1 MGVYSIGN
9 ASIFRPAFQTVPGL
23 CFLPFQRSEPF
34 LTAVRS
40 GDVDMTFCTPTL
52 NQCLSDSYGF
62 SPVAGLIGLNNVT
75 TISGDILVRP
85 DSPIMSI
92 ADLHGTKLICGPFYI
107 TAVFQL
113 QAAAIGADIF
123 SLFSVIAVESNQT
136 VVMQSLLNG
145 SFDVA
150 FLRSDTLTGLR
161 SPVRIVAARQEAD
174 SPVLS
179 STPAYPQWQLQ
190 ASPTVSAEDRLS
202 AYNALSSIAPTDPAA
217 VLANMTGFG
226 LPYSYLSYLRLLQT
240 LGLAGADGKCTVTTD
255 QDVYPYVSCPA
266 GTIKITAADST
277 ARCARY
283 PECSRRVCICS
294 PCYRPVTAVA
304 LGLQPNAFWPLVLG
318 SIVGAWLLSW
328 LLQTF
333 QSSAGLVPTVPHDQ
347 VEVLGGESLGVTRN
361 GEIVLAKV
369 GLPGSVKKWATVVPV
384 LGPEPDPGWS
394 SRAVWQRAADACRID
409 HPNLLAASGVLR
421 QDGRV
426 LLVQGQFTTTLEQSL
441 RRQARPDLKALVRVG
456 KEMACGLQRLHA
468 DDYPILHRPSIHTTV
483 LHEDGRAMLLLCGFR
498 HPPSTSRADDVGH
511 LGRVLWDMLSSTG
524 FHDAVLDRCQ
534 AADPR
539 ERPPIGEVLMRLT
552 GIEQEMQMSHMR
564 LLDSILPPFASDALS
579 QGQDVELKHHEAVAI
594 LFCDIVGFTTICD
607 SIPAASVGEMLGR
620 LYLAFDTLAIR
631 YCIHKQ
637 EVVGDCWVGA
647 TNLLRS
653 QPHDYAARLAT
664 FALEL
669 ISAAGRTEVVIGGAP
684 VPLQVRVGIHV
695 GPVVA
700 GVVGTTLNP
709 KFCIFGDTIN
719 VTQRMESTSAANR
732 VHLSQPAAEAVSQ
745 QSPGLAA
752 CIVKRGVLDIKG
764 KGPMTTFWLI

>member
-9 ASIFRPAFQTVPGL
+9 ASVFRLAFQTVPGL
-23 CFLPFQRSEPF
+23 CFLPFQQSAPF
-34 LTAVRS
+34 LEAVRN
-40 GDVDMTFCTPTL
+40 GAVDMAFCTPTL
-52 NQCLSDSYGF
+52 NQCLSDSYGY
-62 SPVAGLIGLNNVT
+62 SPVAGLIGLNQVT
-75 TISGDILVRP
+75 TISGDIIVRP
-85 DSPIMSI
+85 DSALTTI
-92 ADLHGTKLICGPFYI
+92 ADLRGTKLICGPFYI

-113 QAAAIGADIF
+113 QAAAIGPDIF

-136 VVMQSLLNG
+136 IVMQSLLNG

-150 FLRSDTLTGLR
+150 FLRSDTLAGFR
-161 SPVRIVAARQEAD
+161 SAVRIVAARQEAN

-179 STPAYPQWQLQ
+179 STPAYPQWQVQ
-190 ASPTVSAEDRLS
+190 ASPTVTAEDRLTV
-202 AYNALSSIAPTDPAA
+202 YNALSGIAPSDPSAI
-217 VLANMTGFG
+217 LANISGFG
-226 LPYSYLSYLRLLQT
+226 LPYSYLSYLRLLQM
-240 LGLAGADGKCTVTTD
+240 LGLAGIDGRCTVTTD
-255 QDVYPYVSCPA
+255 QDIYPYVSCPA
-266 GTIKITAADST
+266 GTLKITAADSM
-277 ARCARY
+277 ARCSSY
-283 PECSRRVCICS
+283 PECARRVCVCS

-304 LGLQPNAFWPLVLG
+304 LGMQPGVFWPIVLG
-318 SIVGAWLLSW
+318 SVVAAWIVSW
-328 LLQTF
+328 LLQIF
-333 QSSAGLVPTVPHDQ
+333 QSSAGLVPTVPHDN
-347 VEVLGGESLGVTRN
+347 VEMLAGESLGVTRN
-361 GEIVLAKV
+361 GEIVLAKL
-369 GLPGSVKKWATVVPV
+369 GLPGRVRRWAAIVPV

-394 SRAVWQRAADACRID
+394 SRAVWQRAADTCRID

-421 QDGRV
+421 QDGRL
-426 LLVQGQFTTTLEQSL
+426 LLVQEHFTMTLEQSL
-441 RRQARPDLKALVRVG
+441 RRQPRPDLKALVRIG

-468 DDYPILHRPSIHTTV
+468 DDYPILHRPSTHTTV
-483 LHEDGRAMLLLCGFR
+483 LHEDGRAMLLLCGFH
-498 HPPSTSRADDVGH
+498 HPPSSSRADDVGH
-511 LGRVLWDMLSSTG
+511 LGRVLSEMLSPTG
-524 FHDAVLDRCQ
+524 YQDAVVDRCQ

-539 ERPPIGEVLMRLT
+539 ERPSVSEVLMRLT
-552 GIEQEMQMSHMR
+552 GIEQEMQLSHMR

-620 LYLAFDTLAIR
+620 LYLAFDSLAIR
-631 YCIHKQ
+631 YSIHKQ

-669 ISAAGRTEVVIGGAP
+669 ISAAGRTEVVIRGDS

-732 VHLSQPAAEAVSQ
+732 VHLSQPAADAVSQ

-752 CIVKRGVLDIKG
+752 CIVERGVVDIKG